1 MLPWSACGKKGAAQG
16 TSPAPGLLQQGL
28 VATAAFWDPLRRA
41 FRWVHRAAHLLG
53 NEAGAPVEIVR
64 RDYRQLLA
72 EMAREG
78 ATVGPLAPAVAHFR
92 KVTRSHWRGLFRCYE
107 VAGLPAPNND
117 LERTFRATRYHER
130 RASGRKTAAPGL
142 VVRGAVRVIA
152 AIATRGRPF
161 TVAELRPRDPGRWR
175 ELRGELERRQEARR
189 CQARFR
195 RAPAAYLAQ

>member
-28 VATAAFWDPLRRA
+28 VATAAFWDPLRRT

-78 ATVGPLAPAVAHFR
+78 ATVGPLAPAVAHFL
-92 KVTRSHWRGLFRCYE
+92 KVTKSHWRGLFRCYE
-107 VAGLPAPNND
+107 VAGLPATNND
-117 LERTFRATRYHER
+117 LERTFGAARYHER
-130 RASGRKTAAPGL
+130 RASGRKPVAAR
-142 VVRGAVRVIA
+142 RGSGGRRR
-152 AIATRGRPF
+152 ATWPVWRNASSSS
-161 TVAELRPRDPGRWR
+161 VCRPRKKRSKFR
-175 ELRGELERRQEARR
+175 EVTPDNRVT
-189 CQARFR
+189 
-195 RAPAAYLAQ
+195 